1 VWPNCFLARYKQS
14 TWTFDP
20 FEPGTLFAT
29 DRDRF
34 AMSAA
39 HAYPRPALRAVLSA
53 MILAHVFAVFLG
65 PWAMPPSSDLAR
77 ACFRLFQPY
86 MQLLFLDNGY
96 RFFAPEPGPSHLIRY
111 QIVQQDGSRLAGQFP
126 DRKEQWPRLLYHR
139 YFMLSEFLNTA
150 LDLAEARKDRQMLEA
165 CARSYARHLARK
177 HNARQVTLF
186 LRQHELP
193 TIFQAQE
200 GKQLT
205 DPASYEVEK
214 EVQFGPYR
222 GDEL

>member
-1 VWPNCFLARYKQS
+1 
-14 TWTFDP
+14 
-20 FEPGTLFAT
+20 
-29 DRDRF
+29 
-34 AMSAA
+34 MSAA
-39 HAYPRPALRAVLSA
+39 SAYPRPAVRAVLSA
-53 MILAHVFAVFLG
+53 LILAHVFAVFLG

-86 MQLLFLDNGY
+86 MQVLFLDNGY

-111 QIVQQDGSRLAGQFP
+111 QIVQADGSRLAGQFP

-150 LDLAEARKDRQMLEA
+150 YLNATPDVAEPRNDTEKLTDQDLAAVRYNRETLTA

-177 HNARQVTLF
+177 YNARQVTLF

-193 TIFQAQE
+193 TLYQVL
-200 GKQLT
+200 GGDKLT
-205 DPASYEVEK
+205 DPASYEAK
-214 EVQFGPYR
+214 PEVKFGPYR